1 MKVGYFDAAASTPC
15 RGSVTAC
22 GWGVGGRNHRLA
34 RYGIGLSWSL
44 APDSVETSLQKPAIA
59 EF

>member
-1 MKVGYFDAAASTPC
+1 MRLRLHHVADRLRRVDGAS
-15 RGSVTAC
+15 GVEITAL
-22 GWGVGGRNHRLA
+22 R

-44 APDSVETSLQKPAIA
+44 APDSVETSPQKPAIA